1 MFDGTNTNTNSSK
14 IGDDYSV
21 ETCESSHSQSCVKI
35 KVLFLQ
41 CFIIFDPAKLHDIPL
56 IFADSDINNV
66 CFKSHVVTNGFNQDL
81 LFTFQKMFSIGRP
94 TSNFQAFVYRWAC
107 FCWFCWYIII
117 NVSLVALAYCFTT
130 GLYET

>member
-41 CFIIFDPAKLHDIPL
+41 CFIIFDPAKLHDILL
-56 IFADSDINNV
+56 IFADSDMNNA
-66 CFKSHVVTNGFNQDL
+66 CFKPHVVSVKMVSVKIS
-81 LFTFQKMFSIGRP
+81 FQKMFSIGRP
-94 TSNFQAFVYRWAC
+94 TSNLQAFVYRWAW

-130 GLYET
+130 GLYKM